1 MWCLQTIVAQNEKA
15 HESGKHTPAT
25 KRIVS
30 VLKVVGYQVAALA
43 AKQAYYKAA
52 GDIREVKW
60 DVAKDTANLQYRD
73 AAGEWR
79 YGLAPQ
85 RWLLEIGA
93 SSTVPA
99 KHSPKCKRA
108 QERYDPDCPRCK
120 GRFGAKRA

>member
-30 VLKVVGYQVAALA
+30 V
-43 AKQAYYKAA
+43 
-52 GDIREVKW
+52 
-60 DVAKDTANLQYRD
+60 
-73 AAGEWR
+73 
-79 YGLAPQ
+79 
-85 RWLLEIGA
+85 
-93 SSTVPA
+93 VPA